1 MANIIKEQQAILE
14 KLNIHQ
20 LNKMQEEAI
29 PVIEKTKNILK
40 IKNVNKIGKK
50 KF

>member
-20 LNKMQEEAI
+20 LNPMQEEAI
-29 PVIEKTKNILK
+29 PAIERTKKHDSFIANR
-40 IKNVNKIGKK
+40 NG
-50 KF
+50 